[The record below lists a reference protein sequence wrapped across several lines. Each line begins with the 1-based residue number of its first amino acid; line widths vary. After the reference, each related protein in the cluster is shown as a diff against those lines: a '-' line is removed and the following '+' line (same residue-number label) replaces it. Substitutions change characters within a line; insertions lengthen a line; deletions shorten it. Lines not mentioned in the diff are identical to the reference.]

1 METFKSAALKK
12 EWYSNKERQRLTKE
26 ERSRDSHIR
35 MKVMSKSCIM
45 NTQEKKRSQDARGRG
60 YVHPSNLV

>member
-1 METFKSAALKK
+1 MVQQQ
-12 EWYSNKERQRLTKE
+12 ERQRLTRE
-26 ERSRDSHIR
+26 ERSRDSHIW